1 MADRFDKLRTGFW
14 KKASLVQSRSELIS
28 GLLFDIGHTLKL
40 ERISFLKKQIPG
52 GQFICEQQWSA
63 NKEFTESKRVFTS
76 EFFRKFNGYEY
87 YITRESDI
95 DTDVNSKDLP
105 LTPGKGQLIIPY
117 GKTGNPEGFFV
128 FEKTQNN
135 GKWDK
140 QEIILSQELSNIVQ
154 LKSDVLEATERTRQS
169 EVKFRLISEA
179 SRDLICTHNLDG
191 SFRYVSPSVRDIL
204 GYEPEDLIGE
214 KPQEFIHPDDRK
226 NIFSDSYRNFLSS
239 NHTSTTEYRIKTKD
253 GSYIWFET
261 VTQQIEDDNG
271 NIVEYQ
277 TSSRDVTE
285 RKITEN
291 KLKENEEKYRNIFE
305 SMYDVYVEVELDTEI
320 IVEISPS
327 VNRILGFSRDEILGQ
342 TISKFLPEKE
352 EGDRLQKELE
362 EKDRISDYEIIL
374 QDVNG
379 KHVICSFS
387 VRLVRDTDGKPEK
400 IAGTLR
406 DISQRKAYE
415 KELKS
420 AKEKAEA
427 ASKAKSEF
435 LANMSHE
442 IRTPMNAIL
451 GFSEVLLNKLNDP
464 VLRNHIEAIISSGKT
479 LLALINDILDLSKIE
494 AGKFQII
501 REPVQLPTIIEDIQH
516 IFEKKITEKGL
527 ELIIDINTNMPDVL
541 MLDEIRIRQ
550 ILFNLVGNAIKF
562 TEKGQI
568 NLKIDTKFKGNETY
582 DLKLVVEDTGIGI
595 PRKQQKHI
603 FGAFQQ
609 KDGQDSRKYAG
620 TGLGLNITQKLVETM
635 DGEISVSSRI
645 GKGSKFTVILPN
657 VKKSNAVTK
666 TKSLV
671 HEDETSVE
679 FEPAKIL
686 IADDIQYNIDTVK
699 NLLDDQ
705 SLEFTEAQSAE
716 KALHILK
723 INIPDIILMDLRFP
737 DLSGYEA
744 AALIKAEKK
753 YEDIIIVAFTAAS
766 LENEPEETKVL
777 FNDILRKPVTK
788 NDLYVLLKKYIPYK
802 SKKKILK
809 SDGIDTDREIEELP
823 QNIYVKL
830 QQRFKQEVI
839 PEWQEIKDSLVI
851 YKIEA
856 FVDKLRS
863 IQKEFKLEFL
873 EAYILDMN
881 KHLKNIDIENIQT
894 QLKNFKSIAEKLD
907 IQ

>member
-14 KKASLVQSRSELIS
+14 KQASLVQSCTELIG
-28 GLLFDIGHTLKL
+28 GLMADIGHTLML
-40 ERISFLKKQIPG
+40 ERVSFVKKQVSG
-52 GQFICEQQWSA
+52 EKFFCKQQWVA
-63 NKEFTESKRVFTS
+63 NKDLSEPKKGITS
-76 EFFRKFNGYEY
+76 DFFNRLNGHEY
-87 YITRESDI
+87 YILSESDI
-95 DTDVNSKDLP
+95 ETDTHSKDFVLR
-105 LTPGKGQLIIPY
+105 LEEGQLIIPY
-117 GKTGNPEGFFV
+117 GKISVPEGFFV
-128 FEKTQNN
+128 FEKAKNQGN
-135 GKWDK
+135 WDT

-169 EVKFRLISEA
+169 ELKFRLISEA

-191 SFRYVSPSVRDIL
+191 TYSYVSPSVRDIL
-204 GYEPEDLIGE
+204 GYEPEMLIGE
-214 KPQEFIHPDDRK
+214 KPQKFIHPDDRK
-226 NIFSDSYRNFLSS
+226 NIFSDSYRNFLKS
-239 NHTSTTEYRIKTKD
+239 NHTSTTEYRIKTIE

-261 VTQQIEDDNG
+261 VTQQIKDDNG

-277 TSSRDVTE
+277 TSSRDVTA

-305 SMYDVYVEVELDTEI
+305 SMYDVYVEVEIDTEI

-327 VNRILGFSRDEILGQ
+327 VKRILGYTRDEALGR
-342 TISKFLPEKE
+342 TINNFLPKKE
-352 EGDRLQKELE
+352 EGYRLRKELDK
-362 EKDRISDYEIIL
+362 KDRISDYEIVL
-374 QDVNG
+374 MDVNG
-379 KHVICSFS
+379 NQVFCSFS
-387 VRLVRDTDGKPEK
+387 VRLVRDSFGNPEK

-415 KELKS
+415 KELKN

-451 GFSEVLLNKLNDP
+451 GFSEVLLNKLKDP
-464 VLRNHIEAIISSGKT
+464 VLRNHIEAIMTSGKT

-501 REPVQLPTIIEDIQH
+501 LEPVQLPTIIEDIQH

-527 ELIIDINTNMPDVL
+527 ELLIDINTNMPDVL
-541 MLDEIRIRQ
+541 MLDEVRIRQ

-562 TEKGQI
+562 TDKGQI

-657 VKKSNAVTK
+657 VKRSSAVTA
-666 TKSLV
+666 TKSSIR
-671 HEDETSVE
+671 EDETSVE
-679 FEPAKIL
+679 FEPANIL
-686 IADDIQYNIDTVK
+686 IADDIQYNIDTIK
-699 NLLDDQ
+699 NLLDNQ
-705 SLEFTEAQSAE
+705 KLEFTEAQSAE
-716 KALHILK
+716 KALQIIK
-723 INIPDIILMDLRFP
+723 INTPDLILMDLRFP

-744 AALIKAEKK
+744 AALIKAEEK
-753 YEDIIIVAFTAAS
+753 YKDIVIVAFTAAS
-766 LENEPEETKVL
+766 MDSVPEEARVL

-788 NDLYVLLKKYIPYK
+788 NDLYALLKRYIPYK
-802 SKKKILK
+802 NKKKILK
-809 SDGIDTDREIEELP
+809 SDGIDADKEIEEIP
-823 QNIYVKL
+823 QDVYVKL
-830 QQRFKQEVI
+830 QRRLKKEILPV
-839 PEWQEIKDSLVI
+839 WYEIKDSLVI
-851 YKIEA
+851 YKIED

-863 IQKEFKLEFL
+863 IQKEFQLEFL
-873 EAYILDMN
+873 EAYILEMN
-881 KHLKNIDIENIQT
+881 RHLKNIDIENIQM

>member
-1 MADRFDKLRTGFW
+1 MADRYDKLRTGFW
-14 KKASLVQSRSELIS
+14 KKASLVQSRSELIN
-28 GLLFDIGHTLKL
+28 GLMFDIGHTLKL
-40 ERISFLKKQIPG
+40 NRVSFIQKQKSD
-52 GQFICEQQWSA
+52 GQFVCEHQWAVDKELLQSKKGLA
-63 NKEFTESKRVFTS
+63 SDFFNKL
-76 EFFRKFNGYEY
+76 NCHEY
-87 YITRESDI
+87 YILGESDI
-95 DTDVNSKDLP
+95 KRGRRSKDYVFP
-105 LTPGKGQLIIPY
+105 LEKGQLIIPF
-117 GKTGNPEGFFV
+117 GKVSEPTGFFV
-128 FEKTQNN
+128 FEKAKDKD
-135 GKWDK
+135 KWDT

-169 EVKFRLISEA
+169 ELKFRLISEA

-191 SFRYVSPSVRDIL
+191 TFSYVSPSVRDIL
-204 GYEPEDLIGE
+204 GYMPEMLIGE
-214 KPQEFIHPDDRK
+214 KPQKFIHPDDRK
-226 NIFSDSYRNFLSS
+226 NIFSDSYRNFLRS

-261 VTQQIEDDNG
+261 VTQQIKDDNG

-277 TSSRDVTE
+277 TSSRDVTA

-305 SMYDVYVEVELDTEI
+305 SMYDVYVEVEIDSET

-327 VNRILGFSRDEILGQ
+327 VKRILGYTRDEALGK
-342 TISKFLPEKE
+342 TINNFLPKKE
-352 EGDRLQKELE
+352 EGYRLRKELDK
-362 EKDRISDYEIIL
+362 KDRISDYEIVL
-374 QDVNG
+374 KDVNG
-379 KHVICSFS
+379 NLVFCSFS
-387 VRLVRDTDGKPEK
+387 VRLVRDSFGNPEK

-415 KELKS
+415 KELKN

-442 IRTPMNAIL
+442 IRTPMNGIL
-451 GFSEVLLNKLNDP
+451 GFSEVLLNKLKDP
-464 VLRNHIEAIISSGKT
+464 VLRNHIEAIMTSGKT

-501 REPVQLPTIIEDIQH
+501 LEPVQLPTIVEDIQH
-516 IFEKKITEKGL
+516 IFEKKISEKGL
-527 ELIIDINTNMPDVL
+527 ELLIDINTNMPDVL
-541 MLDEIRIRQ
+541 MLDEVRIRQ

-562 TEKGQI
+562 TDKGQI

-609 KDGQDSRKYAG
+609 NDGQDSRKYAG

-657 VKKSNAVTK
+657 VKRSNAVTA
-666 TKSLV
+666 TKSSIR
-671 HEDETSVE
+671 EDETSVE
-679 FEPAKIL
+679 FEPANIL
-686 IADDIQYNIDTVK
+686 IADDIQYNIDTII
-699 NLLDDQ
+699 NLLDNQ
-705 SLEFTEAQSAE
+705 KLEFTEAQSAE
-716 KALHILK
+716 KALQIIK
-723 INIPDIILMDLRFP
+723 INTPDLILMDLRFP
-737 DLSGYEA
+737 DLSGYEV
-744 AALIKAEKK
+744 AALIKAEEK
-753 YEDIIIVAFTAAS
+753 YKDIVIVAFTAAS
-766 LENEPEETKVL
+766 MDSVPEEARVL

-788 NDLYVLLKKYIPYK
+788 NDLYVLLKRYIPYK
-802 SKKKILK
+802 NKKKILK
-809 SDGIDTDREIEELP
+809 CDGIDADKEIERIP
-823 QNIYVKL
+823 QEVYVKL
-830 QQRFKQEVI
+830 QRRLKQEILPV
-839 PEWQEIKDSLVI
+839 WHEIKDSLVI
-851 YKIEA
+851 YKIED
-856 FVDKLRS
+856 FVDKLRL
-863 IQKEFKLEFL
+863 IQKEFQLEFL
-873 EAYILDMN
+873 EAYILEIN
-881 KHLKNIDIENIQT
+881 RHLKNIDIENIQM